1 MITRLFSTVVAG
13 LAAQEALG
21 SVVSGVMILL
31 FKPFKMGDVVR
42 YVDSDITGTV
52 EEITLHHTAVR
63 LLRRKTG
70 YHSDNT
76 AGRQQGMY
84 RARKQ
89 RYRSDNDHAAGKIH
103 RRDRD
108 IAHKAGYCRERTARL
123 SLSVDELAHQSI
135 YRLRRDIGQ
144 HCGQDRQSGHA
155 QKATG
160 GRGEEFFYLCKQAQH
175 SFP

>member
-1 MITRLFSTVVAG
+1 MQRDLFDCA
-13 LAAQEALG
+13 
-21 SVVSGVMILL
+21 
-31 FKPFKMGDVVR
+31 GDVAV
-42 YVDSDITGTV
+42 DITHDV
-52 EEITLHHTAVR
+52 SHLEWLEQQDHHAAHDAAER
-63 LLRRKTG
+63 LLRRETG

-76 AGRQQGMY
+76 AGRQQSMY

-103 RRDRD
+103 RSDRD

-123 SLSVDELAHQSI
+123 FLSVDELAHQSI
-135 YRLRRDIGQ
+135 YRLRCDIGQ

-160 GRGEEFFYLCKQAQH
+160 GRGQEFFYLCKQAQH